1 MSLILV
7 IFGASGDLTSRK
19 LIPAL
24 YRLHLQQR
32 LPADTHVVG
41 CSRSDYSD
49 EAWRAELAKSTQQF
63 VGDEFQSESWNQFAA
78 RIDYHRL
85 DVDQRK
91 DFQQLSER
99 LDRISMADAQATRIY
114 YLATSPDLYATTVAH
129 LGEAGLAVDDHGP
142 RRIVIE
148 KPFGTDLRSA
158 RLLNTAIHQ
167 AFEERQVYR
176 IDHYLGKE
184 TVQNLL
190 VMRFANG
197 IFEPVWNRN
206 YIDHV
211 QITVAEE
218 VTVGQRAE
226 YYDRAGVLRDMF
238 QNHLLQLAT
247 ITAMEAP
254 VRNHADLVRD
264 EKVKVLQAVRPLR
277 GADFAQDTLRGQYEA
292 YRQEPNVPADSQAA
306 TFAVI
311 KLAIDNWR
319 WQGVPFYLRSGKAM
333 SCRSTQI
340 VVQFREPPHS
350 LFARD
355 ERRSLEGN
363 RLVIQIQ
370 PAEGIQLQLQSKVP
384 DAGMKMRLTDLDF
397 RFDREFSGRLPD
409 AYQRLLLDAAAGD
422 ASLFAR
428 SDEVELAWSIIDPI
442 IEAWNSPA
450 APQLDLYPSGEWG
463 PATANQWMLQQGRQ
477 WFDVC
482 PVLH

>member
-1 MSLILV
+1 LS
-7 IFGASGDLTSRK
+7 A
-19 LIPAL
+19 
-24 YRLHLQQR
+24 
-32 LPADTHVVG
+32 
-41 CSRSDYSD
+41 
-49 EAWRAELAKSTQQF
+49 
-63 VGDEFQSESWNQFAA
+63 
-78 RIDYHRL
+78 RL
-85 DVDQRK
+85 D
-91 DFQQLSER
+91 QLAPP
-99 LDRISMADAQATRIY
+99 DTKATRIY
-114 YLATSPDLYATTVAH
+114 YLATAPELYSPAIAH
-129 LGEAGLAVDDHGP
+129 LGAAGLAAEDHSP

-158 RLLNTAIHQ
+158 RQLNADIHRVFQ
-167 AFEERQVYR
+167 EQQVYR

-190 VMRFANG
+190 VLRFANG
-197 IFEPVWNRN
+197 IFEPIWNRN

-218 VTVGQRAE
+218 VHVGQRGDF
-226 YYDRAGVLRDMF
+226 YDRAGILRDMF
-238 QNHLLQLAT
+238 QNHLLQLMM

-254 VRNHADLVRD
+254 VRTQADLVRN
-264 EKVKVLQAVRPLR
+264 EKVKVLQAVRRLR
-277 GADFAQDTLRGQYEA
+277 GADFAQDTLRGQYA
-292 YRQEPNVPADSQAA
+292 DYRREPKVAPDSQTA
-306 TFAVI
+306 TFAVV
-311 KLAIDNWR
+311 KLAIENWR

-333 SCRSTQI
+333 SCRTTQI

-350 LFARD
+350 LFARE
-355 ERRSLEGN
+355 ERTSLEGN

-450 APQLDLYPSGEWG
+450 APPLELYPSGEWG
-463 PATANQWMLQQGRQ
+463 PESATEWMYRQGRQ

-482 PVLH
+482 PVLQ